1 VTNVPFR
8 EVVTA
13 DAEYKIEPGGHPFVW
28 CIVFRYWRSGKELRL
43 WRNQLLTMQRPPF
56 DINHDLFVCWYGPAE
71 MGCFL
76 ELGWPTPKN
85 IVDLFAEHRVLTN
98 GILPKPEREKTKS
111 VSGKTQRSIG
121 RDSLLNALAIRG
133 LGHLDVDTKEDMRE
147 LAMTAVNPTLQQ
159 QATLLDYCASDV
171 VGTEA
176 LFHYMLE
183 HNQIDWPRA
192 LWRGRYAIAAAKS
205 ERLGIPIDM
214 PLFRRLTENWPALK
228 HELIADINRTFD
240 VFDEHDTFKTDKMVR
255 NVIIRLGLPWPKLPS
270 GAFALDDDT
279 FDDMARFHPELRPL
293 YEIRSSLGKLRLTG
307 LSIGSDGRNR
317 CMLSIFQTVTGRN
330 APSNSAFI
338 YGPARWMRSL
348 IVPRP
353 GFALAS
359 IDWRTQEVAIAAALS
374 GDEKLLAAYLSGDVY
389 AAFAWDAGI
398 MPRGTIDKEIR
409 QTCKTIVLG
418 IQYGMEAESIAYR
431 AGISVREARY
441 FLALHRRTYKKFWQW
456 AEDTIATAL
465 FSRQM
470 TTRFG
475 WRRGILTDP
484 NVRSIQNWPIQSH
497 GAEMMRAVMIAAT
510 EVGLNVC
517 APIHDAFLLQ
527 APIEDIEK
535 DTAALRAIM
544 EAAGTAVVGVP
555 VDTDKKI
562 IRPPERYVDDRG
574 IAMWNKVMG
583 LLEMVERKKDVA

>member
-1 VTNVPFR
+1 
-8 EVVTA
+8 
-13 DAEYKIEPGGHPFVW
+13 
-28 CIVFRYWRSGKELRL
+28 
-43 WRNQLLTMQRPPF
+43 
-56 DINHDLFVCWYGPAE
+56 
-71 MGCFL
+71 
-76 ELGWPTPKN
+76 
-85 IVDLFAEHRVLTN
+85 
-98 GILPKPEREKTKS
+98 
-111 VSGKTQRSIG
+111 
-121 RDSLLNALAIRG
+121 
-133 LGHLDVDTKEDMRE
+133 
-147 LAMTAVNPTLQQ
+147 
-159 QATLLDYCASDV
+159 
-171 VGTEA
+171 
-176 LFHYMLE
+176 
-183 HNQIDWPRA
+183 
-192 LWRGRYAIAAAKS
+192 
-205 ERLGIPIDM
+205 
-214 PLFRRLTENWPALK
+214 
-228 HELIADINRTFD
+228 
-240 VFDEHDTFKTDKMVR
+240 MVR